1 MQLPHPPSPQ
11 PPQSRIDTTGPRESA
26 CGLLERTYMVQRP
39 RVASRR
45 GRSVRYVGNVDVD
58 VDGAVSRR
66 PSPSPRVGL
75 AVGSPVRSVIRHVV
89 RTLSDSLCLSI
100 ILVVFDKLYVFS
112 FLCVGV
118 ISSPVI
124 VGRASRLTANTWTVR
139 TRAPSLIF
147 CVFF

>member
-1 MQLPHPPSPQ
+1 
-11 PPQSRIDTTGPRESA
+11 
-26 CGLLERTYMVQRP
+26 MVQRP

-124 VGRASRLTANTWTVR
+124 VGRASRLTRTVR

>member
-45 GRSVRYVGNVDVD
+45 GRSVWYCMYVDVDVD

-124 VGRASRLTANTWTVR
+124 VGLFAPNRTVR